1 MTGVTPK
8 ELEAYFERSRTYD
21 GERVRSAARLQKI
34 AWSIAGVSGICAIAS
49 LAAVVGMLPLR
60 TVEVHVFR
68 VDSATGVVD
77 LVSPLKGTQ
86 TYDEA
91 ITKYWSALY
100 VRMREGFLLDEAPHA
115 FRTVTLMSGEREQ
128 QRFAEFYGP
137 GNPQSP
143 QLLYRDGRAVVT
155 IKSITFPTK
164 SLALVRFSRTIT
176 RGGQKSESHWVATLG
191 FEYVAA
197 PMSESD
203 RSINPLGFIVNEYRL
218 DPEVL

>member
-1 MTGVTPK
+1 
-8 ELEAYFERSRTYD
+8 
-21 GERVRSAARLQKI
+21 
-34 AWSIAGVSGICAIAS
+34 VSSTAAIAS
-49 LAAVVGMLPLR
+49 LTAVIGMLPLR

-68 VDSATGVVD
+68 VDTATGVVD

-91 ITKYWSALY
+91 ITKYWSARY
-100 VRMREGFLLDEAPHA
+100 VRMREGFMLDEAPHA

-137 GNPQSP
+137 RNPQSP
-143 QLLYRDGRAVVT
+143 QILYRDGRAVVT
-155 IKSITFPTK
+155 IKSITFPTRT
-164 SLALVRFSRTIT
+164 LALVRFARTVT

-197 PMSESD
+197 PMAESD

-218 DPEVL
+218 DPEVP

>member
-8 ELEAYFERSRTYD
+8 DLEAYFERSRTYD
-21 GERVRSAARLQKI
+21 GERVRAAARLQKV
-34 AWSIAGVSGICAIAS
+34 AWSITGVSSAAAIAS
-49 LAAVVGMLPLR
+49 LTAVIGMLPLR

-68 VDSATGVVD
+68 VDTATGVVD

-91 ITKYWSALY
+91 ITKYWSAHY
-100 VRMREGFLLDEAPHA
+100 VRMREGFMLDEAPHA

-137 GNPQSP
+137 RNPQSP
-143 QLLYRDGRAVVT
+143 QILYRDGRAIVT
-155 IKSITFPTK
+155 IKSITFPTRT
-164 SLALVRFSRTIT
+164 LALVRFARTVT
-176 RGGQKSESHWVATLG
+176 RGGQKSESHGVATLG

-197 PMSESD
+197 PMAESD

-218 DPEVL
+218 DPEVP

>member
-8 ELEAYFERSRTYD
+8 ELEAYFQRSRTYD
-21 GERVRSAARLQKI
+21 GERVRAATRLQKV
-34 AWSIAGVSGICAIAS
+34 AWTIAGVSSAAAIAS
-49 LAAVVGMLPLR
+49 LTAVIGMLPLR

-68 VDSATGVVD
+68 VDTATGVVD

-100 VRMREGFLLDEAPHA
+100 VRMREGFLVDEAPHA
-115 FRTVTLMSGEREQ
+115 FRTVTLMSAEREQ

-137 GNPQSP
+137 RNPLSP
-143 QLLYRDGRAVVT
+143 QILYRDGRAVVT

-164 SLALVRFSRTIT
+164 RLALVRFARTVT

-197 PMSESD
+197 PMAESD
-203 RSINPLGFIVNEYRL
+203 RSINPLGFIVNEYRI
-218 DPEVL
+218 DPEVP

>member
-8 ELEAYFERSRTYD
+8 DLEAYFERSRTYD
-21 GERVRSAARLQKI
+21 GERVRTAAKMQKV
-34 AWSIAGVSGICAIAS
+34 AWSIASVSAATAVAS
-49 LAAVVGMLPLR
+49 LVAVIGMLPLR
-60 TVEVHVFR
+60 TVDVHVFR
-68 VDSATGVVD
+68 VDTGTGVVD

-100 VRMREGFLLDEAPHA
+100 VRMREGFLGDEAPHA

-137 GNPQSP
+137 RNPQSP
-143 QLLYRDGRAVVT
+143 QILYRDGRAVVT
-155 IKSITFPTK
+155 VKSITFPTK
-164 SLALVRFSRTIT
+164 SLALVRFARTVT
-176 RGGQKSESHWVATLG
+176 RGGQKSENHWVATLG
-191 FEYVAA
+191 FEYVAG
-197 PMSESD
+197 PMAESD

-218 DPEVL
+218 DPEVP

>member
-8 ELEAYFERSRTYD
+8 DLEAYFERSRTYD
-21 GERVRSAARLQKI
+21 GERVRAAARLQKV
-34 AWSIAGVSGICAIAS
+34 AWIIAGVSSAAAIAS
-49 LAAVVGMLPLR
+49 LAAVIGMLPLR

-68 VDSATGVVD
+68 VDTATGVVD

-100 VRMREGFLLDEAPHA
+100 VRMREGFLVDEAPHA
-115 FRTVTLMSGEREQ
+115 FRTVTLMSGEREL

-137 GNPQSP
+137 RNPQSP
-143 QLLYRDGRAVVT
+143 QIVHRDGRAVVT
-155 IKSITFPTK
+155 IKSITFPTR
-164 SLALVRFSRTIT
+164 SLALVRFARTVT

-197 PMSESD
+197 PMAESD
-203 RSINPLGFIVNEYRL
+203 RSINPLGFIVNEYRI

>member
-1 MTGVTPK
+1 MTGVTAK
-8 ELEAYFERSRTYD
+8 DLEAYFERSRTYD
-21 GERVRSAARLQKI
+21 GERVRSAARMQKV
-34 AWSIAGVSGICAIAS
+34 AWSIAGVSATAAIAS
-49 LAAVVGMLPLR
+49 LAAIIGMLPLR

-68 VDSATGVVD
+68 VDNATGTVE

-100 VRMREGFLLDEAPHA
+100 VRMREGFMGEEAPHA

-137 GNPQSP
+137 RNPQSP
-143 QLLYRDGRAVVT
+143 QIVYREGRAVVT
-155 IKSITFPTK
+155 VKSITFPTK
-164 SLALVRFSRTIT
+164 HLALVRFSRAVSK
-176 RGGQKSESHWVATLG
+176 GGQKSENHWVATLG
-191 FEYVAA
+191 FEYVAG
-197 PMSESD
+197 PMAESD

-218 DPEVL
+218 DPEVP

>member
-8 ELEAYFERSRTYD
+8 DLEAYFVRSRTYD
-21 GERVRSAARLQKI
+21 GERVRAAARLQKLAWCI
-34 AWSIAGVSGICAIAS
+34 AAVSGLATIAS
-49 LAAVVGMLPLR
+49 LIAVIGMLPLR

-100 VRMREGFLLDEAPHA
+100 VRMREGFLGDEAPHA
-115 FRTVTLMSGEREQ
+115 FRTVTLMSAEREQ
-128 QRFAEFYGP
+128 QRFAEVYSP
-137 GNPQSP
+137 RNPQSP

-155 IKSITFPTK
+155 VKSITFPTK
-164 SLALVRFSRTIT
+164 GLALVRFARSVT
-176 RGGQKSESHWVATLG
+176 RGGQKSEHHWVATLG
-191 FEYVAA
+191 FEYVAG
-197 PMSESD
+197 PMAESD
-203 RSINPLGFIVNEYRL
+203 RSINPLGFIVNAYRL
-218 DPEVL
+218 DPEVP

>member
-8 ELEAYFERSRTYD
+8 DLEAYFERSRTYD
-21 GERVRSAARLQKI
+21 GERVRAAARLQKV
-34 AWSIAGVSGICAIAS
+34 AWIIAGVSSVAAIAS
-49 LAAVVGMLPLR
+49 LAAVIGMLPLR

-68 VDSATGVVD
+68 VDTATGVVD

-91 ITKYWSALY
+91 ITKYWSAHY
-100 VRMREGFLLDEAPHA
+100 VRMREGFMLDEAPHA

-137 GNPQSP
+137 RNPQSP
-143 QLLYRDGRAVVT
+143 QILYRDGRAIVT
-155 IKSITFPTK
+155 IKSITFPTRT
-164 SLALVRFSRTIT
+164 LALVRFARTVT
-176 RGGQKSESHWVATLG
+176 RGGQKSESHGVATLG

-197 PMSESD
+197 PMAESD

-218 DPEVL
+218 DPEVP